1 MCFLLTDWYKRS
13 LFVFFF
19 ILSIALISTP
29 DSVAKSETFKGE
41 SGLIIHRE
49 YLQHKDANKKIELY
63 WTKSKGDEPRPAILF
78 IHGHQKKRSLGGK
91 EYVKFGALSNNAKFW
106 GWVAA
111 AISQP
116 GYGKSDGPPDFC
128 GFFTQ
133 ETVLEAIEF
142 LRQKPFVNPD
152 KIILYGVSRGAIVAS
167 MIATKDSRLS
177 AVILLS
183 GIYDL
188 VNEYPTG
195 FDGLDRAIEK
205 ESGTSHDSLKAR
217 SAIYYTQKIRA
228 PILLLHGEYDD
239 RCYPNQAKAFAQ
251 KLAASDVPV
260 RIKIFPNVGHNI
272 PFKQSSM
279 EVTPFLSKYV
289 GFHYADIEK
298 YLKHRNYTK
307 FLEDKSGNKVMEITI
322 QYLGKKPRLPLTINI
337 PWNWKTKDTDW
348 YNVIFNNISEDP
360 IKFNKLTITDE
371 RGVFRKPKEV
381 SKKQIKQRLNTIVLA
396 PGEQVARRNTAV
408 TSWVPNNLFHMIYS
422 IKHNK
427 RKYTIDVALSYI
439 NSGRGF
445 SGSEN

>member
-1 MCFLLTDWYKRS
+1 L
-13 LFVFFF
+13 
-19 ILSIALISTP
+19 
-29 DSVAKSETFKGE
+29 
-41 SGLIIHRE
+41 
-49 YLQHKDANKKIELY
+49 
-63 WTKSKGDEPRPAILF
+63 
-78 IHGHQKKRSLGGK
+78 
-91 EYVKFGALSNNAKFW
+91 GALSRNAKRL

-116 GYGKSDGPPDFC
+116 GYGKSSGPPDFC
-128 GFFTQ
+128 GPFTQ
-133 ETVLEAIEF
+133 EAVLEAIEF
-142 LRQKPFVNPD
+142 LRKKPFVNPD

-167 MIATKDSRLS
+167 MIATKDSRLA

-188 VNEYPTG
+188 ANEYPTG

-205 ESGTSHDSLKAR
+205 ESGISHDSLKAR

-239 RCYPNQAKAFAQ
+239 RCYPNQAKAFAK
-251 KLAASDVPV
+251 KLAARNVPV
-260 RIKIFPNVGHNI
+260 RIKIFPNVGHII

-279 EVTPFLSKYV
+279 EVTPFLNKYV
-289 GFHYADIEK
+289 GFHYADLEK
-298 YLKHRNYTK
+298 YLKHRNYMK
-307 FLEDKSGNKVMEITI
+307 FLEDKSGNKIMEISI

-348 YNVIFNNISEDP
+348 YNIIFKNTSEDP
-360 IKFNKLTITDE
+360 IKFNKLTINDE

-381 SKKQIKQRLNTIVLA
+381 SKKQIKQRLNTITLA
-396 PGEQVARRNTAV
+396 PGEQVSRRNTAV
-408 TSWVPNNLFHMIYS
+408 TSWVPYNLFHMIYS

-427 RKYTIDVALSYI
+427 KKYTVDVALSYI

-445 SGSEN
+445 SRSKN